1 MAKINN
7 LSPSKING
15 ISLGTAIT
23 VGEWGARPGTG
34 DTSLT
39 PSSGDW
45 FRVSSSAAGLL
56 ASYRYSSTIGE
67 WVRPEAY
74 GGSPTLLIRMR
85 GSVLPSEEDPA
96 WTHITANGGAI
107 TTDGTKVT
115 FDGADAANETAYVTY
130 DHDQTHV
137 YHFMQGLVQ
146 CTATGAP
153 DNSIWRA
160 GRIIGIS
167 SHTNFTDYHKHKIYK
182 VVLDTNAPT
191 ASFATNG
198 AYGVDA
204 VETGHNAGV
213 NLPMGS
219 NLADATTKEVLIE
232 LYAGVSGSWCYLSH
246 SITPTMVTNR
256 NSMSNVAVDNFKYY
270 VGDADT
276 SEIGSMTLREG
287 YWGTYVPTA
296 NTASID
302 FRYGGT

>member
-1 MAKINN
+1 MVKFNDQ
-7 LSPSKING
+7 LPQKING
-15 ISLGTAIT
+15 QDLGTA
-23 VGEWGARPGTG
+23 VLSGSWEDRPGTG
-34 DTSLT
+34 DGSLVAVD
-39 PSSGDW
+39 GDW
-45 FRVSSSAAGLL
+45 YRVSDPNDA

-67 WVRPEAY
+67 WVRPEIY

-85 GSVLPSEEDPA
+85 GSVLPSAEDPA

-146 CTATGAP
+146 CTATGTP
-153 DNSIWRA
+153 GGWRG

-167 SHTNFTDYHKHKIYK
+167 SHTNFTDYHKHKLYK

-276 SEIGSMTLREG
+276 AEKGTITVREAF
-287 YWGTYVPTA
+287 WGKYTPQA
-296 NTASID
+296 NEDT
-302 FRYGGT
+302 